1 MNCLPVVNTWVHPQF
16 VVGSVLLIFLFFC
29 VVFLTLFVF
38 VLCFCAQC
46 FQCIL
51 IFHSWFPPTFYI
63 LSQTNRNRVTAM
75 VPKTSLVFYLIY
87 LTFVLICNQHYY
99 SKESREPLCYS
110 HVLILYLN
118 TAIHTHGQLR
128 SYLLISH

>member
-1 MNCLPVVNTWVHPQF
+1 
-16 VVGSVLLIFLFFC
+16 
-29 VVFLTLFVF
+29 
-38 VLCFCAQC
+38 
-46 FQCIL
+46 
-51 IFHSWFPPTFYI
+51 
-63 LSQTNRNRVTAM
+63 M

-118 TAIHTHGQLR
+118 TAIHTQGQLR
-128 SYLLISH
+128 KLFVDITLKYLSSIESRNL